1 MSPGSAPPPAPADTV
16 PAATGVPVGADV
28 GAQVG
33 DAFRAAM
40 RRHVAGVCIVSAG
53 SGGEANGMAVTA
65 ATSFSLD
72 PPSVLICINAAASL
86 SAQLGPG
93 ALFTLTVLGAE
104 HREVAEAF
112 SRKPG
117 GRARFAAGRWTL
129 PPDGPPSLDDA
140 PANLRCR
147 VVRELAFGS
156 HRALVAEV
164 EAVRLGP
171 DGGSLI
177 YRDGAYA

>member
-1 MSPGSAPPPAPADTV
+1 
-16 PAATGVPVGADV
+16 
-28 GAQVG
+28 
-33 DAFRAAM
+33 M

-53 SGGEANGMAVTA
+53 CGEEANGMAVTA

-72 PPSVLICINAAASL
+72 PPSVLICINAAASV
-86 SAQLGPG
+86 SAQLDPG
-93 ALFTLTVLGAE
+93 ARLTLTVLGAD

-112 SRKPG
+112 SRRPA
-117 GRARFAAGRWTL
+117 GRARFRTGAWTL
-129 PPDGPPSLDDA
+129 PADAPPRLDGA
-140 PANLRCR
+140 PANLSCR

-171 DGGSLI
+171 DAGSLI
-177 YRDGAYA
+177 YRDGTYG